1 MGGIFWLASYPKSGN
16 TWFRSV
22 LRTYMSGAEGPVDIN
37 ALQTGQIAS
46 SRAWVDDV
54 AGVDTADLTQTE
66 IEDLRPHVYRWSARE
81 NPETGYH
88 KIHDA
93 YRMTREGRPVV
104 DDEATRGAVYIIRNP
119 LDVAP
124 SYAAHNGTDIDTA
137 IARMGE
143 HDHALARARKAL
155 PSQLLQVMGSWSDHV
170 TSWVD
175 APDLAL
181 HLIRYE
187 DMHAR
192 PEETFGGALAFLGLD
207 RDDAM
212 VARAVALCRFETL
225 AGQEVEHGFRER
237 PHKAEKFFRQGRAG
251 GWREVLSP
259 EQVARI
265 IADHGPLMERFGY
278 LDAAGNPV

>member
-54 AGVDTADLTQTE
+54 AGFDTADLTQTE

-81 NPETGYH
+81 YPETSYH

-104 DDEATRGAVYIIRNP
+104 DDEASRGAVYIIRNP

-137 IARMGE
+137 ITRMGE

-207 RDDAM
+207 RDDAV
-212 VARAVALCRFETL
+212 VARAVALCRFEKL
-225 AGQEVEHGFRER
+225 AGQEAEHGFRER
-237 PHKAEKFFRQGRAG
+237 PHKAERFFRQGRAG
-251 GWREVLSP
+251 GWREALSP

-265 IADHGPLMERFGY
+265 IADHGPVMERFGY
-278 LDAAGNPV
+278 LDVAGNPV